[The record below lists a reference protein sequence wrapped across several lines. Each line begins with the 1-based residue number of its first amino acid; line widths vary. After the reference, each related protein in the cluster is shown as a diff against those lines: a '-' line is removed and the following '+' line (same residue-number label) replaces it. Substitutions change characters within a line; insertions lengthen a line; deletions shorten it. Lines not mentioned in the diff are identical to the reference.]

1 MGWGEDSSNTL
12 ACLRFFSIL
21 VSYFMSAAFI
31 HVNCFVYD
39 RKDQSNNGG
48 VWSRGGV
55 DIRKVEKTSESPV
68 CEMIDHAVNV

>member
-1 MGWGEDSSNTL
+1 
-12 ACLRFFSIL
+12 
-21 VSYFMSAAFI
+21 MSAAFI